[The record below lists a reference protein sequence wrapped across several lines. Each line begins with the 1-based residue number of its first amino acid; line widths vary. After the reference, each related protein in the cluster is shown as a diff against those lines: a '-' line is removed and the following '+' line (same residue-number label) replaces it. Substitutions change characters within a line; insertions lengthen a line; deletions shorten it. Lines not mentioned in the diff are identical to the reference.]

1 MTAICTAMKAE
12 KIKIYTIIFGGA
24 PNATTQALY
33 QDCAT
38 IPSMYYYA
46 PNNDALADAFT
57 RHRRPARQPADH
69 RVTRDG
75 ARSATSSAATA
86 APPRSSSR

>member
-33 QDCAT
+33 QACAT
-38 IPSMYYYA
+38 SPSMYYYA
-46 PNNDALADAFT
+46 PNNDALASAFT
-57 RHRRPARQPADH
+57 AIGGQLANLLIIE
-69 RVTRDG
+69 
-75 ARSATSSAATA
+75 
-86 APPRSSSR
+86 